1 VFQLARTRREVF
13 IVMEHV
19 FGVTLLQ
26 IVERAKELGEEVPLD
41 VIAFVVARTC
51 YGLAYA
57 HKKHDREGRHLGIV
71 HRDICPTNILVTYRG
86 IPKLSDFGVA
96 KARTSSV
103 DDEKSVAWGKY
114 PYMAPEAVH
123 RQGTDPRSDIY
134 SLGLVLFEAITGHLA
149 HDVESTRALKTAL
162 EAEKPHD
169 LDPRRHRP
177 YVPEQLANII
187 RRATALDPKDRHQ
200 DAMELA
206 EGLGAVAA
214 HVLPI
219 PRRKPRFRLSRRT
232 VPHRGETP
240 LLVIGGRSPAAT
252 RLRRRDPRFEMV
264 AVDARKTGANKD
276 AIVLVGA
283 VVDDGGS
290 LEACQERAVARR
302 HIESHHVFEF
312 RRGVANAGLQR
323 GEAVSGE
330 RAYDEVFA
338 ERRPKSGEARGV
350 GHAVRLVQ
358 ENEFGIEA
366 RTDLA

>member
-1 VFQLARTRREVF
+1 MSLRSYIEGILGRFKSGAGRILRLEGEYRFIRILGSGGMGQVWLAEKRGAASFSKLVAIKTINRARLGDPRTMEMFLDEARLVANLVHPNIIQVFQLARTRREVF

-206 EGLGAVAA
+206 KDLEQWLLMSFLFPDENRVSDYLVERFPTAA
-214 HVLPI
+214 
-219 PRRKPRFRLSRRT
+219 K
-232 VPHRGETP
+232 HR
-240 LLVIGGRSPAAT
+240 
-252 RLRRRDPRFEMV
+252 
-264 AVDARKTGANKD
+264 
-276 AIVLVGA
+276 
-283 VVDDGGS
+283 
-290 LEACQERAVARR
+290 
-302 HIESHHVFEF
+302 
-312 RRGVANAGLQR
+312 
-323 GEAVSGE
+323 
-330 RAYDEVFA
+330 YW
-338 ERRPKSGEARGV
+338 
-350 GHAVRLVQ
+350 
-358 ENEFGIEA
+358 
-366 RTDLA
+366 